1 MFFQPSKGIIA
12 LDIDGT
18 VTAQAHEI
26 DPLVI
31 EALTKHSKDGWGI
44 IFITGRPFQWAES
57 ALRPLPFPYAIAVQ
71 NGALLIEMPSRSI
84 LISKY
89 LTPESLP
96 KFKKICNLYET
107 DFVIYSG
114 LENDDWCYYCPNSF
128 RSSELNYLSKRAAF
142 LGEKWKSLHSFSDLP
157 ISRFTSIK
165 FFVPDER
172 GRLLSLEIEK
182 ELGLH
187 APPNRDP
194 FDPNYF
200 IIQATHPQANKGFI
214 LKAFIQMMGVT
225 GPVICAGD
233 DYNDESMLRT
243 ADKRIVMANA
253 PLELLAMADVIAP
266 PASELGIIQ
275 GLYEAIGELEGEM
288 SESRK

>member
-31 EALTKHSKDGWGI
+31 DALTKISLEGWGI

-71 NGALLIEMPSRSI
+71 NGALFIEMPTRTI
-84 LISKY
+84 LMSKY
-89 LTPESLP
+89 LTQESLP
-96 KFKKICNLYET
+96 KFEKISRQYET

-114 LENDDWCYYCPNSF
+114 LENDDWCYYRPASF
-128 RSSELNYLSKRAAF
+128 QSAELAYLSRRVSF
-142 LGEKWKSLHSFSDLP
+142 LGEKWQPLDSFSDLP

-165 FFVPDER
+165 FFVPDQR
-172 GRLLSLEIEK
+172 GQLLSRQIEK
-182 ELGLH
+182 ESGLH

-194 FDPNYF
+194 FNPHYF
-200 IIQATHPQANKGFI
+200 IIQVTHPEANKGFI
-214 LKAFIQMMGVT
+214 LKAFIHMMGVT
-225 GPVICAGD
+225 GTIICAGD
-233 DYNDESMLRT
+233 DYNDESMLRI
-243 ADKRIVMANA
+243 ADKKIVMANA
-253 PLELLAMADVIAP
+253 PLELLAIADVVAP
-266 PASELGIIQ
+266 PATELGIIQ
-275 GLYEAIGELEGEM
+275 GLREAIGQL
-288 SESRK
+288 SVPNN